1 MSSLHGAIE
10 VRSKGMEKSD
20 IAGAEW
26 EGLIRRN
33 LQSFG
38 YIKQGV
44 QGNGLFN
51 VGSFRVAGEGW
62 SQSNPP
68 QAAPGPTTQ
77 LMAV

>member
-1 MSSLHGAIE
+1 
-10 VRSKGMEKSD
+10 MEKSD

-51 VGSFRVAGEGW
+51 VGSFRVAESVQPSTSRSRADHTAYGSMRYPKPFKG
-62 SQSNPP
+62 SS
-68 QAAPGPTTQ
+68 
-77 LMAV
+77 LRVLLL

>member
-1 MSSLHGAIE
+1 
-10 VRSKGMEKSD
+10 MEKSD

-62 SQSNPP
+62 SQEI
-68 QAAPGPTTQ
+68 
-77 LMAV
+77 